1 MENLWIL
8 YSLGGLLF
16 LWLADFSKKVMLKK
30 WWDKDVFLFT
40 SFIFFILVL
49 FINFIFHFDMNVIN
63 YNLMKPALIIWF
75 FDFITPIWM
84 LAALKYLD
92 TSFAFISTRLTSSFL
107 ILFVWVYILWDYLS
121 IFNLVWFFLWII
133 ALFLLSGF
141 SLKQK
146 HKINLK
152 WILGIL
158 LALIWMVSSH
168 SYFKYVVNDI
178 DINTF
183 VFFKFLFSF
192 LFLIV
197 YMLLRKKFKTFNKIE
212 FKKIIPFSLI
222 STFLFIIYS
231 LYILPQ
237 MYILWTLSLSY
248 KILSYSLFI
257 PVILSLIIYKEE
269 LNKKKIFAIALTIIS
284 VSLFIV

>member
-1 MENLWIL
+1 MENLWLL

-40 SFIFFILVL
+40 SFIFFILAL
-49 FINFIFHFDMNVIN
+49 FINFISHFNLDAIN
-63 YNLMKPALIIWF
+63 YDLIKPALIIGF

-107 ILFVWVYILWDYLS
+107 ILFIWVYILWDHLS
-121 IFNLVWFFLWII
+121 FFNLSWFFLWII

-146 HKINLK
+146 HNINLK
-152 WILGIL
+152 WVLGVL
-158 LALIWMVSSH
+158 LALVWMVSSH

-183 VFFKFLFSF
+183 VFLKFLFSF
-192 LFLIV
+192 VFLII
-197 YMLLRKKFKTFNKIE
+197 YMLFRKKFKTFNKIE
-212 FKKIIPFSLI
+212 VKKIIPYSLI
-222 STFLFIIYS
+222 SCFLFITYS

-237 MYILWTLSLSY
+237 IYILWTLSLSY

-257 PVILSLIIYKEE
+257 PIILSLIIYKEE
-269 LNKKKIFAIALTIIS
+269 ISKRKIFALFLTVIS
-284 VSLFIV
+284 VSLFII